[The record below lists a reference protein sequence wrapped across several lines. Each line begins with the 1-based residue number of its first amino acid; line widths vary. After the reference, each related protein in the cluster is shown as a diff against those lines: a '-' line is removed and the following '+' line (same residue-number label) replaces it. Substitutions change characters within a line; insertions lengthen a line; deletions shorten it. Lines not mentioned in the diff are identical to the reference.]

1 MSALSEKL
9 ALLERQAGAIRP
21 DTHRLLRLPEALKMT
36 GLGRTAFL
44 DRVRSGEIAPPV
56 KLTERASAWREV
68 DLQRWI
74 DSRPY
79 RAASRQ
85 VAA

>member
-1 MSALSEKL
+1 MSPL
-9 ALLERQAGAIRP
+9 AQTIATLERQAGAHR
-21 DTHRLLRLPEALKMT
+21 DTNRLLRLPEALQLT

-56 KLTERASAWREV
+56 KLTTRASAWREA
-68 DLQRWI
+68 DLQAWI
-74 DSRPY
+74 NSRPY
-79 RAASRQ
+79 RAARQQ

>member
-1 MSALSEKL
+1 MSPLAEKL
-9 ALLERQAGAIRP
+9 AILERQAGAQR
-21 DTHRLLRLPEALKMT
+21 DTHRLLRLPEALQLT

-56 KLTERASAWREV
+56 KLTERASAWREA

-79 RAASRQ
+79 RAASRR